1 VSELDE
7 IRQRL
12 DALEAQVSVLTEGQA
27 ESRRAAELFGM
38 VDRDVADLKQAFG
51 AQRHLLQALRD
62 TQLEQGQAI
71 GAIVVTLD
79 SMQQTQRSMQGEIQS
94 VQGEIQSVQGEIQS
108 VQGEIQSVQGEIQS
122 VQGEIQSVQETQR
135 SMQGEMRSMQE
146 TQRSMQGEMRSMQE
160 TQRSMQGDLQ
170 SMRETLADHGRILG
184 RLDPGG

>member
-79 SMQQTQRSMQGEIQS
+79 SMQQTQRSMQGEM
-94 VQGEIQSVQGEIQS
+94 G
-108 VQGEIQSVQGEIQS
+108 
-122 VQGEIQSVQETQR
+122 
-135 SMQGEMRSMQE
+135 SMQE

-160 TQRSMQGDLQ
+160 TQRSMQDEMR
-170 SMRETLADHGRILG
+170 SMQETQRSMQDEMRSMQETQRSMQGEMRSMHETLGDHGRILG